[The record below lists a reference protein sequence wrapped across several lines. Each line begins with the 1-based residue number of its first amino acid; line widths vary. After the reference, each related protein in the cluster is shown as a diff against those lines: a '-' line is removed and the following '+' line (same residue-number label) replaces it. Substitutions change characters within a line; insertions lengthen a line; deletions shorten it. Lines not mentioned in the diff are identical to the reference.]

1 MRSPRYDE
9 WHFQRWKGKDGKAPK
24 RPSEY
29 KVFNSI
35 AQSYRQRLCTRLSL
49 PKAVK
54 DIFQRPKARE
64 GETRGGL
71 ADGRPDR
78 SSQIRMRMPASHVGF
93 VSTCCG
99 WCAACLQP
107 PAGFCKDE
115 DDWHKLEQ
123 FRRALLRIVEGE
135 DWLLV
140 DGEEASAIA
149 LAVESCAN
157 DTFVDEVGRG
167 CRMRIPEGARLQ
179 LDGVFDTK
187 EDVAAAVS
195 AMGNG
200 DNWLCF
206 LRCTFSLPAGC
217 ARWVCRGA

>member
-1 MRSPRYDE
+1 MVRRRSDRASTKSSTASRNPTGNASVLVSAY
-9 WHFQRWKGKDGKAPK
+9 P
-24 RPSEY
+24 
-29 KVFNSI
+29 
-35 AQSYRQRLCTRLSL
+35 RLS
-49 PKAVK
+49 
-54 DIFQRPKARE
+54 RTSSR
-64 GETRGGL
+64 GRRRGGEKP
-71 ADGRPDR
+71 GGP
-78 SSQIRMRMPASHVGF
+78 
-93 VSTCCG
+93 CG
-99 WCAACLQP
+99 WAARQVKPNPNADARVARRICLDLLRFARP
-107 PAGFCKDE
+107 LFAASPGLRKDE

-206 LRCTFSLPAGC
+206 LRCMFSLPAGC
-217 ARWVCRGA
+217 ARGVCRGA

>member
-1 MRSPRYDE
+1 MNLGGVCVRFPRYDE
-9 WHFQRWKGKDGKAPK
+9 WHFQRWKGKDGKAPQ
-24 RPSEY
+24 RTSEY

-54 DIFQRPKARE
+54 DIFQRPK
-64 GETRGGL
+64 
-71 ADGRPDR
+71 
-78 SSQIRMRMPASHVGF
+78 
-93 VSTCCG
+93 
-99 WCAACLQP
+99 
-107 PAGFCKDE
+107 DE
-115 DDWHKLEQ
+115 DDWYKLEQ

-206 LRCTFSLPAGC
+206 LRYAFSVPAGR
-217 ARWVCRGA
+217 ARGICREPLPKGGKK

>member
-1 MRSPRYDE
+1 MHCRRAARQVMPDPNADARVARRICFDLLRFARPLFAASP
-9 WHFQRWKGKDGKAPK
+9 
-24 RPSEY
+24 
-29 KVFNSI
+29 
-35 AQSYRQRLCTRLSL
+35 
-49 PKAVK
+49 
-54 DIFQRPKARE
+54 
-64 GETRGGL
+64 GL
-71 ADGRPDR
+71 R
-78 SSQIRMRMPASHVGF
+78 
-93 VSTCCG
+93 
-99 WCAACLQP
+99 
-107 PAGFCKDE
+107 KDE

-206 LRCTFSLPAGC
+206 LRCTFLLPAGC
-217 ARWVCRGA
+217 ARGVCRGA

>member
-1 MRSPRYDE
+1 MRFARPLFAASP
-9 WHFQRWKGKDGKAPK
+9 
-24 RPSEY
+24 
-29 KVFNSI
+29 
-35 AQSYRQRLCTRLSL
+35 
-49 PKAVK
+49 
-54 DIFQRPKARE
+54 
-64 GETRGGL
+64 GL
-71 ADGRPDR
+71 R
-78 SSQIRMRMPASHVGF
+78 
-93 VSTCCG
+93 
-99 WCAACLQP
+99 
-107 PAGFCKDE
+107 KDE

-200 DNWLCF
+200 DDWVCF
-206 LRCTFSLPAGC
+206 LRCTFSFLAGC
-217 ARWVCRGA
+217 ARGVCRGA